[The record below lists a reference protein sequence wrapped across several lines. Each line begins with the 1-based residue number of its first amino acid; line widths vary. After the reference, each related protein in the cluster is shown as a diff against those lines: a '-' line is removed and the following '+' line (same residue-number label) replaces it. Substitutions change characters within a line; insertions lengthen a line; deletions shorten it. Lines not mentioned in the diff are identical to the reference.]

1 MIRASI
7 YGRLGA
13 DPVERE
19 TRNGKAMVTVSLAV
33 SAGRPDADEE
43 TVWFSLAAFGRAAET
58 LARHAKGDL
67 LAAMGPLHR
76 TRFTGRDGQE
86 RQGWSLTVE
95 SVVSA
100 RTVRPGGGRKR
111 AEAAKPAPAG
121 ASAGNGTPFNDPIPP
136 GMA

>member
-1 MIRASI
+1 MIRASL

-13 DPVERE
+13 DPVERQ

-67 LAAMGPLHR
+67 IAAMGPLHR

-86 RQGWSLTVE
+86 REGWSLNVE
-95 SVVSA
+95 SIVSA

-111 AEAAKPAPAG
+111 AETAKAAPAG

>member
-1 MIRASI
+1 MIRASV

-19 TRNGKAMVTVSLAV
+19 TRNGKAMVTASLAV
-33 SAGRPDADEE
+33 NAGRPDADEE
-43 TVWFSLAAFGRAAET
+43 TVWFSLAAFGRTAET

-86 RQGWSLTVE
+86 REAWNLTVE
-95 SVVSA
+95 SIVSA
-100 RTVRPGGGRKR
+100 RTVRPSGGRKR
-111 AEAAKPAPAG
+111 AETVKAAPAG
-121 ASAGNGTPFNDPIPP
+121 ASASNGAPFNDPIPP
-136 GMA
+136 GMT

>member
-1 MIRASI
+1 
-7 YGRLGA
+7 
-13 DPVERE
+13 
-19 TRNGKAMVTVSLAV
+19 MVTVSLAV

-100 RTVRPGGGRKR
+100 RTVRPSGGRKR
-111 AEAAKPAPAG
+111 AETAKAAPAG
-121 ASAGNGTPFNDPIPP
+121 APAGNGAPFNDPLP
-136 GMA
+136 

>member
-1 MIRASI
+1 MIRASL

-13 DPVERE
+13 DPIERE

-43 TVWFSLAAFGRAAET
+43 TVWFSLAAFGRTAET

-67 LAAMGPLHR
+67 IAAMGPLHR

-111 AEAAKPAPAG
+111 AEAAKPAPAV
-121 ASAGNGTPFNDPIPP
+121 ASAGNGTPFDDPIPP
-136 GMA
+136 GGL

>member
-1 MIRASI
+1 MIRASV

-13 DPVERE
+13 DPVERQ

-43 TVWFSLAAFGRAAET
+43 TVWFSLAAFGRTAET

-76 TRFTGRDGQE
+76 TRFTGRDGTKRE
-86 RQGWSLTVE
+86 GWSLTCE
-95 SVVSA
+95 AIVSA
-100 RTVRPGGGRKR
+100 RTVRPTGGRKR
-111 AEAAKPAPAG
+111 DTAQQPSAPAT
-121 ASAGNGTPFNDPIPP
+121 ASPDEGKPFDDAIPF
-136 GMA
+136 